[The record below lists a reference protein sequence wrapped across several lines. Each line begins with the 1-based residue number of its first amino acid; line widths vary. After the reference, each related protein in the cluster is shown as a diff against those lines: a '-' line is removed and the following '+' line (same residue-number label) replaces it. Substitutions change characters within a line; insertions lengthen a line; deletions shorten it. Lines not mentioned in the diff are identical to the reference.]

1 MIRVPLSKGLV
12 TCSKKPIK
20 LISCLTF
27 YAPLLK
33 GKQREYLELYYLD
46 DLSLGEIAEMHEV
59 SRQAVYDH
67 IKRAEKQLFEYEDK
81 LRLSARHEQRQALLN
96 RMESIVEG
104 LADSGARDDLMTLLH
119 QLSEMD

>member
-1 MIRVPLSKGLV
+1 MLEKTNQVNLLFD
-12 TCSKKPIK
+12 
-20 LISCLTF
+20 F

-67 IKRAEKQLFEYEDK
+67 IKRAEKQLFEYDQK
-81 LRLSARHEQRQALLN
+81 LRLAERHEKRMDVLN
-96 RMESIVEG
+96 RMNELVSGLSESET
-104 LADSGARDDLMTLLH
+104 RDELNTLLH

>member
-1 MIRVPLSKGLV
+1 MLEKTNQVNLLFD
-12 TCSKKPIK
+12 
-20 LISCLTF
+20 F

-33 GKQREYLELYYLD
+33 GKQQEYLELYYLD

-67 IKRAEKQLFEYEDK
+67 IKRAEKQLFEYDQK
-81 LRLSARHEQRQALLN
+81 LQLAERHEKRMAVLN
-96 RMESIVEG
+96 RMNELVNELSESET
-104 LADSGARDDLMTLLH
+104 RDELNTLLH

>member
-1 MIRVPLSKGLV
+1 MLEKTNQVNLLFD
-12 TCSKKPIK
+12 
-20 LISCLTF
+20 F

-67 IKRAEKQLFEYEDK
+67 IKRAEKQLFEYEEK
-81 LRLSARHEQRQALLN
+81 LLLAAKHEQRSAILK
-96 RMESIVEG
+96 RMRQVVQELAES
-104 LADSGARDDLMTLLH
+104 DAREELETLLR

>member
-1 MIRVPLSKGLV
+1 MLEKTNQVNLLFD
-12 TCSKKPIK
+12 
-20 LISCLTF
+20 F

-46 DLSLGEIAEMHEV
+46 DLSLSEIAEMHEV

-67 IKRAEKQLFEYEDK
+67 IKRAEKQLFEYDQK
-81 LRLSARHEQRQALLN
+81 LHLADRHEQRMNVLN
-96 RMESIVEG
+96 RMKELVNE
-104 LADSGARDDLMTLLH
+104 LADSEARDELNTLLH